1 MMKGAVK
8 RILIGMAVIFGM
20 HLALGVLVTRYA
32 ESVEKV
38 QTEPLGA
45 SLQVGNP
52 LFLAIILGSFF
63 IGGLI
68 VGFMEERVVLSE
80 PIVAAVLAMALVS
93 GSVLWWGLG
102 DTLFLV
108 SYARAG
114 DWGSFLVTGAIGAVT
129 TLGGSLIGERMRTPA
144 EETPV
149 VLASVVIGLGL
160 VIVGPFL
167 LLLPYGLPWY
177 IAVIAILTVLVLVG
191 VAYFLFVQ
199 GRTFEQE
206 VSEISIHPERQRP
219 S

>member
-8 RILIGMAVIFGM
+8 RILIGTAAIFGM
-20 HLALGVLVTRYA
+20 HLGLGILVARYA
-32 ESVEKV
+32 ESVEKAE
-38 QTEPLGA
+38 TEPLGA

-80 PIVAAVLAMALVS
+80 PIMAAVLAMALVS
-93 GSVLWWGLG
+93 GAVLGLGAG

-114 DWGSFLVTGAIGAVT
+114 DWGSFLVTLAIGAVT

-144 EETPV
+144 EETPI
-149 VLASVVIGLGL
+149 VLTSIVIGLGL
-160 VIVGPFL
+160 VIIGPFL

-177 IAVIAILTVLVLVG
+177 IAVIAILIVLVLVG
-191 VAYFLFVQ
+191 VAYYLFVQ
-199 GRTFEQE
+199 GRTFEQD
-206 VSEISIHPERQRP
+206 VSEISIHPERERP

>member
-32 ESVEKV
+32 ESVEKA

-80 PIVAAVLAMALVS
+80 PIVAALLAMALVS
-93 GSVLWWGLG
+93 GSVLWLGFG

-114 DWGSFLVTGAIGAVT
+114 DWGSLLVTVAIGAVT
-129 TLGGSLIGERMRTPA
+129 ALGGSLIGERMRTPA

-149 VLASVVIGLGL
+149 VLTSVVIGLGL

-191 VAYFLFVQ
+191 VAYYLFVQ

-206 VSEISIHPERQRP
+206 VSEISIHPERERP